1 MGLQTLGTM
10 LSEPIKT
17 SSALYRSEKMHTVA
31 RMGSIVTNELD
42 RGFRDTIYPRPIKV
56 WEPDPPKTERHPVS
70 GEKDMTTATLSE
82 KPMATLL
89 KELRESVPRESNG
102 EEFNAAKTERI
113 SAGCGVDDVV
123 RQGDLYFICLEKLPE
138 GKPTSNRQLVPGTTQ
153 GSRHILDGD
162 VKIVKDVQFKRLPA
176 ALVGPAFECV
186 SDVTAT
192 HPEHGHKVF
201 PAGTFWQSLGQQA
214 YDQEM
219 IRRVRD

>member
-1 MGLQTLGTM
+1 M
-10 LSEPIKT
+10 S
-17 SSALYRSEKMHTVA
+17 
-31 RMGSIVTNELD
+31 N
-42 RGFRDTIYPRPIKV
+42 
-56 WEPDPPKTERHPVS
+56 
-70 GEKDMTTATLSE
+70 ATLSE
-82 KPMATLL
+82 KPMTTLL

-113 SAGCGVDDVV
+113 SNAVSVGDVV
-123 RQGDLYFICLEKLPE
+123 RQGDLYFECIEKLPE

-162 VKIVKDVQFKRLPA
+162 VKIVKDAQFKRMPA
-176 ALVGPAFECV
+176 TLVGPAFEAIG
-186 SDVTAT
+186 DVTAT

-201 PAGTFWQSLGQQA
+201 PAGTFWQTYGQQA